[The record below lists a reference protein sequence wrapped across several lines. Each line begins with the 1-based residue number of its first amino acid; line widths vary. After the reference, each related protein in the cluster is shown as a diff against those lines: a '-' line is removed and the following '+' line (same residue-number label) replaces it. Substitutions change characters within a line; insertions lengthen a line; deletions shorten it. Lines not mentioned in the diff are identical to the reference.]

1 MWIGGVIIQVYKINE
16 GIVCREGKP
25 GSQRVKGRG
34 GEKENKK
41 GDL

>member
-1 MWIGGVIIQVYKINE
+1 VYKINE

-25 GSQRVKGRG
+25 GAQRVKGRG

-41 GDL
+41 GDP